1 MQGVLLLGGLLGI
14 VWGLAN
20 WILTGSDGVLIMGG
34 MSIALVIIV
43 VTTLSDWRK
52 GVFFFILWLLFED
65 LARKY
70 LGNGL
75 ILFFGKDV
83 LAAITYVSLWSARW
97 RGEVARFKVPF
108 MVPLALFFSLA
119 FIQVFNTWSPSVLYG
134 FLGLKLYF
142 YYVPLIYAGYALV
155 RDAADLEQL
164 LLYNVTLGLL
174 IAVIGIVQS
183 VAGLSFLNP
192 SVLAPEL
199 EELGNLTRYSP
210 LTHQA
215 VPQPTSVFVSTG
227 RFASYIILLVILAL
241 ALQAYLLSTR
251 RRRAAYGF
259 MGVGIAV
266 VAAMQ
271 SGSRGSLI
279 YVVMSVLLLSSGF
292 FWGAPLR
299 WGQGRHLIKAMR
311 RAFLVAAAGLFFMM
325 QLFPKSIGASWA
337 FYSETLSPTSSASE
351 LRNRTWDY
359 PLNNLMVA
367 LQHPRWLYGDG
378 TGTASLGMQ
387 YVAKVLGQPPINFW
401 VENGWGTL
409 ILEMGILGPILWIAW
424 TSSLLYFSWKVVRQL
439 RETPYFPVALSI
451 FWYAFL
457 LLVPFSYNG
466 MAPYQNYVMNAYLWL
481 LVGVL
486 FRLPHLAWNPQRV
499 ARKAEAPNFQNAA
512 VYAGGS

>member
-1 MQGVLLLGGLLGI
+1 MQGLVVFVALLGI
-14 VWGLAN
+14 VWGLSN
-20 WILTGSDGVLIMGG
+20 WIVAGSDTVLVMGG
-34 MSIALVIIV
+34 MSLALVIIV
-43 VTTLSDWRK
+43 VTTLNDWRK

-83 LAAITYVSLWSARW
+83 LAAITYVSLWRSKV
-97 RGEVARFKVPF
+97 RGEVAWFTPRFA
-108 MVPLALFFSLA
+108 VPLAIFFSLA
-119 FIQVFNTWSPSVLYG
+119 FIQVFNTWTPSVLYG

-142 YYVPLIYAGYALV
+142 YYVPLIYAGYAFL
-155 RDAADLEQL
+155 RTASDLEHL
-164 LLYNVTLGLL
+164 LLYNIALGLI

-183 VAGLSFLNP
+183 VVGLTFLNP

-210 LTHQA
+210 LTHRA
-215 VPQPTSVFVSTG
+215 VPAPTSVFVSGG
-227 RFASYIILLVILAL
+227 RFASYMILLVILAL
-241 ALQAYLLSTR
+241 GLQAYFLLTR
-251 RRRAAYGF
+251 RRRAAYGSL
-259 MGVGIAV
+259 GVGIAV

-279 YVVMSVLLLSSGF
+279 YTTMSLLVLSAGF
-292 FWGAPLR
+292 LWGAPWR

-311 RAFLVAAAGLFFMM
+311 RAFLIAAAGLFIMIQF
-325 QLFPKSIGASWA
+325 FPKSIGASWA

-351 LRNRTWDY
+351 LRSRTWDY
-359 PLNNLMVA
+359 PLTNLMIAVH
-367 LQHPRWLYGDG
+367 HPRWLYGDG

-387 YVAKVLGQPPINFW
+387 YVAKVLGQPPIDFW

-439 RETPYFPVALSI
+439 RETVYFPVALSI
-451 FWYAFL
+451 FWYAVL

-466 MAPYQNYVMNAYLWL
+466 IAPYQNYVMNAYLWL
-481 LVGVL
+481 LIGVL
-486 FRLPHLAWNPQRV
+486 FRLPYLASNAQRTPRAANLV
-499 ARKAEAPNFQNAA
+499 NVPNATVF
-512 VYAGGS
+512 AGEL

>member
-1 MQGVLLLGGLLGI
+1 MLAGLLGI
-14 VWGLAN
+14 VWGVAN
-20 WILTGSDGVLIMGG
+20 WIVTGSNSVLIMGL
-34 MSIALVIIV
+34 MAIAVVVIV
-43 VTTLSDWRK
+43 AATLSDWRK
-52 GVFFFILWLLFED
+52 GLLFFILWLLFED
-65 LARKY
+65 LPRKY

-83 LAAITYVSLWSARW
+83 LVAITYLSLWRAKW
-97 RGEVARFKVPF
+97 RGEVAWFKPPF
-108 MVPLALFFSLA
+108 MVPLAMFFALA
-119 FIQVFNTWSPSVLYG
+119 FVQAFNTWTPSVLYG

-142 YYVPLIYAGYALV
+142 YYLPLVYAGYAFV
-155 RDAADLEQL
+155 RTAADLEQL
-164 LLYNVTLGLL
+164 LVYNLALGLV

-183 VAGLSFLNP
+183 VVGLSFLNP

-199 EELGNLTRYSP
+199 QELGNITRYSP
-210 LTHQA
+210 LTHEA
-215 VPQPTSVFVSTG
+215 VLEPTSVFVSGG
-227 RFASYIILLVILAL
+227 RFASYIILLAILAL
-241 ALQAYLLSTR
+241 GLQAYLLLMR

-259 MGVGIAV
+259 LGVGIAV

-271 SGSRGSLI
+271 SASRGALI
-279 YVVMSVLLLSSGF
+279 YVTMSILVLSAGF
-292 FWGAPLR
+292 LWGAPWR

-311 RAFLVAAAGLFFMM
+311 RAFLVAAVGLFLMIQF
-325 QLFPKSIGASWA
+325 FPKEIGASWA

-351 LRNRTWDY
+351 LRTRTWDY
-359 PLNNLMVA
+359 PLDNLMVA

-439 RETPYFPVALSI
+439 RETPYFPVALAI

-481 LVGVL
+481 LIGVL
-486 FRLPHLAWNPQRV
+486 FRLPHLARDPQRV
-499 ARKAEAPNFQNAA
+499 PRAAQAASLQNA
-512 VYAGGS
+512 VVLAGGI